1 MPAVDAGIYRIFK
14 KEKEPSMKLENR
26 TILITGGSSGI
37 GFELAKLL
45 LERRNVVIITGR
57 IQEKL
62 ESAKRALPAAHTFK
76 SDIGDPTAIP
86 ALYDRVVEKFPA
98 LDTLINNVEIQRVQK
113 FNLDQGLEDIT
124 REIEICFSGPVR
136 MVTQFLPHL
145 KTRNDAL
152 VINVS
157 SSAALIPFPISPVYS
172 AAKAALHSFTESLR
186 VQMAFTGVTVI
197 ELIPPAVE
205 TPLYRDEAFAREMK
219 LPKGMDVE
227 VFAKRAIAGIEAG
240 KLEVR
245 PGLAN
250 VMKILS
256 RTASEFTLKRV
267 AKMIP
272 SLGPRHHVAARDAVL
287 ARLS

>member
-1 MPAVDAGIYRIFK
+1 MPGVYAGIYRIYK
-14 KEKEPSMKLENR
+14 KEEPSMKLANR

-37 GFELAKLL
+37 GFELARQL
-45 LERRNVVIITGR
+45 LERRNAVIITGKS
-57 IQEKL
+57 QEKL
-62 ESAKRALPAAHTFK
+62 ESAKRALPAVHTFK
-76 SDIGDPTAIP
+76 SDVGDPTAIP

-98 LDTLINNVEIQRVQK
+98 LDTLINNAGIQRVQK
-113 FNLDQGLEDIT
+113 FNLDQGLEDVT

-136 MVTQFLPHL
+136 MITQFLPHL

-186 VQMAFTGVTVI
+186 VQMAFTDVTVI
-197 ELIPPAVE
+197 ELIPPAVD
-205 TPLYRDEAFAREMK
+205 TPRYRDGAFQREMK

-227 VFAKRAIAGIEAG
+227 VFANKAIAGIEAG

-245 PGLAN
+245 PGVAN

-256 RTASEFTLKRV
+256 RIAPEFTLKQM

-272 SLGPRHHVAARDAVL
+272 SLGLR
-287 ARLS
+287 S

>member
-1 MPAVDAGIYRIFK
+1 
-14 KEKEPSMKLENR
+14 MKLEKR
-26 TILITGGSSGI
+26 TILITGGSGGI
-37 GFELAKLL
+37 GFALAKRL

-57 IQEKL
+57 SQEKL
-62 ESAKRALPAAHTFK
+62 ESAKRALPAVYTFK
-76 SDIGDPTAIP
+76 SNVGDPTAIP
-86 ALYDRVVEKFPA
+86 VLFDQVVEKFPA
-98 LDTLINNVEIQRVQK
+98 LDTLINTAGIQRVQK
-113 FNLDQGLEDIT
+113 FNLDQGREDIT

-136 MVTQFLPHL
+136 MITQFLPHL
-145 KTRNDAL
+145 RTRNEAP

-186 VQMAFTGVTVI
+186 AQMAFTGVTVI

-205 TPLYRDEAFAREMK
+205 TPLYRDEALAREMK

-227 VFAKRAIAGIEAG
+227 VFAKKAIAGIEAG

-250 VMKILS
+250 VIKILS
-256 RTASEFTLKRV
+256 RVAPEFMLKQV

-272 SLGPRHHVAARDAVL
+272 SLGPRSQTKGAEPSTSGARA
-287 ARLS
+287 

>member
-1 MPAVDAGIYRIFK
+1 M
-14 KEKEPSMKLENR
+14 
-26 TILITGGSSGI
+26 
-37 GFELAKLL
+37 
-45 LERRNVVIITGR
+45 
-57 IQEKL
+57 
-62 ESAKRALPAAHTFK
+62 
-76 SDIGDPTAIP
+76 
-86 ALYDRVVEKFPA
+86 
-98 LDTLINNVEIQRVQK
+98 QK

-136 MVTQFLPHL
+136 MITRFLPHL
-145 KTRNDAL
+145 RTRKDAL

-205 TPLYRDEAFAREMK
+205 TPLYRDEALAREMK

-227 VFAKRAIAGIEAG
+227 VFAKKAIAGIEAG

-250 VMKILS
+250 VMNILS
-256 RTASEFTLKRV
+256 RIAPEFILKQM
-267 AKMIP
+267 AKAIP
-272 SLGPRHHVAARDAVL
+272 SLGLQSSTAR
-287 ARLS
+287 

>member
-1 MPAVDAGIYRIFK
+1 
-14 KEKEPSMKLENR
+14 MKLENR

-37 GFELAKLL
+37 GFELAKRLI
-45 LERRNVVIITGR
+45 ERRNVVIITGR
-57 IQEKL
+57 NQEKL
-62 ESAKRALPAAHTFK
+62 ESAKRALPAVHTFK
-76 SDIGDPTAIP
+76 SDVGDPTAIP
-86 ALYDRVVEKFPA
+86 ALYDQIVKKFPT
-98 LDTLINNVEIQRVQK
+98 LDTLINNAGIQRVQK
-113 FNLDQGLEDIT
+113 FNLDQGLGDIA

-136 MVTQFLPHL
+136 MIRQFLPHL
-145 KTRNDAL
+145 RTGKDAL

-205 TPLYRDEAFAREMK
+205 TPLYRDEALETEMK

-227 VFAKRAIAGIEAG
+227 LFARKAIAGIEAG

-250 VMKILS
+250 IMKILS
-256 RTASEFTLKRV
+256 QIAPGIMLKQM

-272 SLGPRHHVAARDAVL
+272 SLGPE
-287 ARLS
+287 

>member
-1 MPAVDAGIYRIFK
+1 
-14 KEKEPSMKLENR
+14 MKLENR
-26 TILITGGSSGI
+26 TIRITGGSSGM
-37 GFELAKLL
+37 GFELAKRL
-45 LERRNVVIITGR
+45 LERRNVVIISGR
-57 IQEKL
+57 SQEKL
-62 ESAKRALPAAHTFK
+62 ESAKRALRAVHTFK
-76 SDIGDPTAIP
+76 SDVGDPAAIP
-86 ALYDRVVEKFPA
+86 ALYDRAIGKFPA
-98 LDTLINNVEIQRVQK
+98 LDTLINNAGIQRVQK
-113 FNLDQGLEDIT
+113 FNLDQGLEDIA
-124 REIEICFSGPVR
+124 REIEICLSGPIR

-145 KTRNDAL
+145 KTRKDAL

-197 ELIPPAVE
+197 ELIPAAVE
-205 TPLYRDEAFAREMK
+205 TSLYRDEALAREMK

-227 VFAKRAIAGIEAG
+227 VFAKKAIAGIEAG

-256 RTASEFTLKRV
+256 RTAPEFTLKWV
-267 AKMIP
+267 TKMTP
-272 SLGPRHHVAARDAVL
+272 SLGPCHYVAAGDAVL
-287 ARLS
+287 FH

>member
-1 MPAVDAGIYRIFK
+1 MGLA
-14 KEKEPSMKLENR
+14 
-26 TILITGGSSGI
+26 
-37 GFELAKLL
+37 LAKRL

-57 IQEKL
+57 SQQKL
-62 ESAKRALPAAHTFK
+62 ESAKQALPAVHTFK
-76 SDIGDPTAIP
+76 SDVGDPTAIP
-86 ALYDRVVEKFPA
+86 VLYDQVVEKFPA
-98 LDTLINNVEIQRVQK
+98 LDTLINNAGIQRVQK

-124 REIEICFSGPVR
+124 REIEICFSGPIR
-136 MVTQFLPHL
+136 MITQFLPHL
-145 KTRNDAL
+145 KTRDDAL

-157 SSAALIPFPISPVYS
+157 SSAALIPFPISPLYS
-172 AAKAALHSFTESLR
+172 AAKAALHSFTECLR
-186 VQMAFTGVTVI
+186 VQMAFTSVTVI

-227 VFAKRAIAGIEAG
+227 VFAKKAIAGIEAG

-256 RTASEFTLKRV
+256 RIAPELTLMQV

-272 SLGPRHHVAARDAVL
+272 SLGPQTTGAKPSTTGAGA
-287 ARLS
+287 

>member
-1 MPAVDAGIYRIFK
+1 MR
-14 KEKEPSMKLENR
+14 LENR

-37 GFELAKLL
+37 GFELAKRL

-57 IQEKL
+57 SQERL
-62 ESAKRALPAAHTFK
+62 ESTKRALPGVHTFK
-76 SDIGDPTAIP
+76 SDVGDPSAIP
-86 ALYDRVVEKFPA
+86 ALYDQVVEKFPA
-98 LDTLINNVEIQRVQK
+98 LDTLINNAGIQRVQK

-136 MVTQFLPHL
+136 MITQFLPQL
-145 KTRNDAL
+145 KACKDPL

-197 ELIPPAVE
+197 ELIPPPVQ
-205 TPLYRDEAFAREMK
+205 TPLYRDEALAREMK

-227 VFAKRAIAGIEAG
+227 VFAKKAIAGIEAG

-256 RTASEFTLKRV
+256 RIAPGFILKQV

-272 SLGPRHHVAARDAVL
+272 SLGPQSSTTGAKPSTAGSRA
-287 ARLS
+287 